1 MCFVLSW
8 KTGFEMMWMAALLS
22 QYNFTGCGCEI
33 WRSANSCFNQVISLQ
48 VEAIYYASAE
58 ERDTVVCFFV
68 FQDIGE
74 LPISIQYPVTERRVS
89 LHRAQSASQNA
100 CN

>member
-1 MCFVLSW
+1 M
-8 KTGFEMMWMAALLS
+8 TTLLS

-33 WRSANSCFNQVISLQ
+33 WRSANSCFNQVISQQ
-48 VEAIYYASAE
+48 VEAIALYSASAKE
-58 ERDTVVCFFV
+58 QDTVVCFFI

-74 LPISIQYPVTERRVS
+74 LSRSTQYPVTERRVS
-89 LHRAQSASQNA
+89 LHHAQSASQNA